1 MQTYFRELANFP
13 VQTDKNKKRQ
23 SWIKKHRVYF
33 MELVYRQM
41 SSLMSS
47 TTKKATTDQ
56 EKRERRKL
64 STFRAL
70 PKQKNKV
77 KWLN

>member
-1 MQTYFRELANFP
+1 M
-13 VQTDKNKKRQ
+13 K
-23 SWIKKHRVYF
+23 
-33 MELVYRQM
+33 LVYRQM

-47 TTKKATTDQ
+47 TTKKSTTDQ
-56 EKRERRKL
+56 KKRERRKL

-77 KWLN
+77 K

>member
-56 EKRERRKL
+56 EKRERRKQ